1 MADEQNAKSM
11 SIIVTKGTLDWAYP
25 PFILATTAAAM
36 GLNVTMFFTFY
47 GLGLLKKDMNLKVTT
62 LGNSAMEMPMMGGHM
77 AMPNIMAAL
86 PGAPALTTAMMKNLI
101 KKKGIAS
108 VEELR
113 EMAIESDVNMIACQM
128 TLDLF
133 EYKRDDLIDG
143 VAIGG
148 AASWVEVATKS
159 EINLYI

>member
-101 KKKGIAS
+101 KKKGVDS

-143 VAIGG
+143 ISIGG